1 MDRIQNDALQ
11 ALNEFIGKIKARKE
25 DQNEY
30 SERLSTYLWTLNTL
44 KEELLLHDE
53 APLIVIE
60 RFSKKMLKYS
70 YNNELFRYSYE
81 CVDEFI
87 RTIV

>member
-30 SERLSTYLWTLNTL
+30 SEKLSTYLWTLNTL